1 MLYLDQEADN
11 VDDIFNSEQEESEEK
26 DEAVKYQIREDS

>member
-11 VDDIFNSEQEESEEK
+11 VDDVFNSEQEESEEQ
-26 DEAVKYQIREDS
+26 DETVNYQMGEDS

>member
-11 VDDIFNSEQEESEEK
+11 VDDVFNSEQEESEEQ
-26 DEAVKYQIREDS
+26 DEAVNYQMGEDS